1 MYFKDWIGE
10 VTDHV
15 FVRSEMSKLRMRFN
29 QNVTC
34 IQLQLSL
41 IRIITA
47 LVGHLCKFQA
57 RSSYRGDVESTGSC
71 QTGMR
76 SAAAWTLLRLASMP
90 QTKKFVSETTLP
102 EFAESVNMTKNNRHP
117 NTYQKPFLKCPT
129 KFENPRHFDKHC
141 RVARCKSL

>member
-10 VTDHV
+10 VTDHI

-29 QNVTC
+29 QDVTC

-41 IRIITA
+41 IRINTA

-90 QTKKFVSETTLP
+90 QTKKFFSETTLP
-102 EFAESVNMTKNNRHP
+102 EFAESANMTKNNRHP
-117 NTYQKPFLKCPT
+117 NTYQKPFLKT
-129 KFENPRHFDKHC
+129 
-141 RVARCKSL
+141 VQAA